1 MIVFK
6 GVFLPIH
13 KIFQRKCAGVSLVF
27 ASAAIL
33 LTSPAFA
40 NEAGPPMEILATSNE
55 APLPVAPFKYIP
67 SERWQEPDLGA
78 SADRSA
84 AAQKIADYY
93 KDGNYADAGSE
104 GYALITKEKI
114 DEQLQLFIAN
124 SLAWTNRTKQAGQL
138 YRVLA
143 DTKFKYQALLGL
155 ANIHRWQGRDH
166 LAQPMYKEVLAAEP
180 KNKDAIEGLRLADR
194 EVRPR
199 TTVTL
204 GGLNDSSDV
213 RQRTFKLNHRWR
225 DDSFANIWEVETG
238 GLQNK
243 DLVRDTKRQ
252 DFTVRFKSLEMPF
265 KPRVEVGS
273 DGYKVYGNLGV
284 AITSLP
290 VLIDYGR
297 VNWGDLSNNP
307 KALAAKL
314 SASRLGLQVSTEG
327 ALGGLLARADMYKIS
342 DGNTIT
348 TSTVRL
354 TPAWRP
360 LGKYFKPL
368 VGMETRAAKFN
379 SLNYWSPSDGYGS
392 AFAGVMAEFEGVDWN
407 FFASAQGGVRL
418 FGEAGNSWSAS
429 LGGKRWLNDDW
440 SIGFRLWTM
449 ASRRDSQ
456 QYRARSGHL
465 TIEKL
470 WN

>member
-1 MIVFK
+1 MPIRKSFRRQSL
-6 GVFLPIH
+6 GVILVL
-13 KIFQRKCAGVSLVF
+13 AGIAVTMSSNAL
-27 ASAAIL
+27 
-33 LTSPAFA
+33 A
-40 NEAGPPMEILATSNE
+40 NEAGPPLEILANANE
-55 APLPVAPFKYIP
+55 PPLPVVPFKYIP
-67 SERWQEPDLGA
+67 SERWQEPDLGL
-78 SADRSA
+78 SADRSPA
-84 AAQKIADYY
+84 GQKIADYY
-93 KDGNYADAGSE
+93 KDGNYADAGSQ

-114 DEQLQLFIAN
+114 DEQLRLFIAN
-124 SLAWTNRTKQAGQL
+124 SLAWTNRTKEASQL

-143 DTKFKYQALLGL
+143 DSKFKYQALLGL

-199 TTVTL
+199 TTIAM

-213 RQRTFKLNHRWR
+213 RQRTVKVNHRWR
-225 DDSFANIWEVETG
+225 DASLANVWEIETG
-238 GLQNK
+238 ALQNK
-243 DLVRDTKRQ
+243 DLILDTHRQ
-252 DFTVRFKSLEMPF
+252 DVTLRFKSLEMPF

-273 DGYKVYGNLGV
+273 DGFKAYGNVGV

-327 ALGGLLARADMYKIS
+327 ALGSLFARADMYKIS

-392 AFAGVMAEFEGVDWN
+392 AFAGVMAEIEGVDWN
-407 FFASAQGGVRL
+407 FFASAQGGVKL

-429 LGGKRWLNDDW
+429 LGGKRWLTDDW

-456 QYRARSGHL
+456 QYKARSGHL